1 MTKYQRMHFIF
12 IKQYMKQ
19 IMEYK
24 IDFFCRRFR
33 SIFNTRAKSFI
44 SECSFSTYPFFRRMD
59 FSANSFYLWFFSP
72 PKRN

>member
-24 IDFFCRRFR
+24 IDFFVGV
-33 SIFNTRAKSFI
+33 
-44 SECSFSTYPFFRRMD
+44 
-59 FSANSFYLWFFSP
+59 LG
-72 PKRN
+72 